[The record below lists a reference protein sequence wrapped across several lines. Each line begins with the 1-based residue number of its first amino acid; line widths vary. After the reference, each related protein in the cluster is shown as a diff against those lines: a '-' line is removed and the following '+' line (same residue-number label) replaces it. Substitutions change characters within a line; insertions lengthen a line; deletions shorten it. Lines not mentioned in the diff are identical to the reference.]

1 MIWIPIAIGGVIL
14 LALATSDEEI
24 DPLNIFPDKLPS
36 EEEPVLSNEEL
47 SEIKKQRNSLNRK
60 LKQARKRLTKS
71 KSDPESD

>member
-1 MIWIPIAIGGVIL
+1 MIWIPIAIGGVVL

-36 EEEPVLSNEEL
+36 KEEPVLSNEEL